1 MHMRKIHK
9 MIGNVSNFVFYF
21 VALVECQSRA
31 EDSLE
36 FLDENQ
42 SGLASITLYPVTDQK
57 VLF

>member
-1 MHMRKIHK
+1 
-9 MIGNVSNFVFYF
+9 MIGNASNFVFCF
-21 VALVECQSRA
+21 ATLVERQSKA

>member
-1 MHMRKIHK
+1 
-9 MIGNVSNFVFYF
+9 MIRNVSNFVFYF